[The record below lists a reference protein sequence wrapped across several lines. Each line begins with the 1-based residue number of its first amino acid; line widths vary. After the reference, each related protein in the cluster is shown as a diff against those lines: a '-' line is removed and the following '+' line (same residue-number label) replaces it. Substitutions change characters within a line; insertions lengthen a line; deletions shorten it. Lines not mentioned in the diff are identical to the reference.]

1 MNVQQIAQV
10 LVNTKNFIPE
20 AARSQLC
27 FMFMHMIGDCI
38 QETNDDLWENWR
50 AEGAKAFLASCKVES
65 IPAVVAPDI
74 RVKESLLSEFCNKWM
89 NVTQFREHGSDEWVP
104 MTPDMNSVR
113 VTMVEELKELAK
125 TA

>member
-27 FMFMHMIGDCI
+27 YMFMRMIGDCI
-38 QETNDDLWENWR
+38 QETNADLFDNWK
-50 AEGAKAFLASCKVES
+50 AEGAKAFLQQCRVECL
-65 IPAVVAPDI
+65 PAVVAPDM

-89 NVTQFREHGSDEWVP
+89 HVTQFREHDSEEW
-104 MTPDMNSVR
+104 TPITADMNSLR
-113 VTMVEELKELAK
+113 VTMVEELQELADS
-125 TA
+125 A

>member
-27 FMFMHMIGDCI
+27 FMFMRMVGDCI
-38 QETNDDLWENWR
+38 QETNDDLFENWR
-50 AEGAKAFLASCKVES
+50 EEGAKAFLATCKLECM
-65 IPAVVAPDI
+65 PAVVAPDM

-89 NVTQFREHGSDEWVP
+89 HVTQFHGSDSEEWLP
-104 MTPDMNSVR
+104 ITADMNSLR
-113 VTMVEELKELAK
+113 VTMVEELKELADS
-125 TA
+125 A